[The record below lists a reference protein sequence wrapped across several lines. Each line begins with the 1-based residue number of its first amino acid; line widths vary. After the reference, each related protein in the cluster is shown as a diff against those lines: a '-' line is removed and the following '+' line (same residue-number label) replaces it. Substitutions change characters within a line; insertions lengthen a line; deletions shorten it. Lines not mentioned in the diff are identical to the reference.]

1 MGKRA
6 NGEGSIYKLKKSD
19 KNGNEKIVW
28 IASIMTGRD
37 KSGKPV
43 LKKMQRKTQKEA
55 QKALEDYKRKMSMGV
70 LNEEKI
76 ILQDWFYTWLFEYR
90 KQDLKPKS
98 FDRYFNIYK
107 KYISNSSIGKI
118 KLCDLKTTHLQ
129 IYYNELEKNEV
140 SGNTIKQINTKLK
153 TCLEEAK
160 RQQYIQQNWC
170 KLVKLPRV
178 ESNEEVKVLTEKEQ
192 FMFLQE
198 IKGHEL
204 EMFFIVA
211 LGTGLRRG
219 ELQGL
224 KWSDINFKTN
234 ELTVQRTLQKVP
246 IHEDDKTVRY
256 EIIEQSPK
264 TKNSIRTIPV
274 PEPIMKKL
282 KEHKKKQNEIILKIG
297 EEYNNKDYVLCD
309 PLGNP
314 FEEKRPNRNLQS
326 ILKKIDIEPMKFHAL
341 RHTYATRLF
350 EQGEAPKT
358 VQKLLGHADIN
369 TTMNIYTHVMKEKKT
384 EAVEKLNYLFV

>member
-28 IASIMTGRD
+28 VASIMTGRD

-107 KYISNSSIGKI
+107 KYISDSSIGKI

-140 SGNTIKQINTKLK
+140 SANTIKQINTKLK

-178 ESNEEVKVLTEKEQ
+178 ESNEV
-192 FMFLQE
+192 
-198 IKGHEL
+198 
-204 EMFFIVA
+204 
-211 LGTGLRRG
+211 
-219 ELQGL
+219 
-224 KWSDINFKTN
+224 
-234 ELTVQRTLQKVP
+234 
-246 IHEDDKTVRY
+246 
-256 EIIEQSPK
+256 
-264 TKNSIRTIPV
+264 
-274 PEPIMKKL
+274 
-282 KEHKKKQNEIILKIG
+282 
-297 EEYNNKDYVLCD
+297 
-309 PLGNP
+309 
-314 FEEKRPNRNLQS
+314 
-326 ILKKIDIEPMKFHAL
+326 
-341 RHTYATRLF
+341 
-350 EQGEAPKT
+350 
-358 VQKLLGHADIN
+358 
-369 TTMNIYTHVMKEKKT
+369 
-384 EAVEKLNYLFV
+384 